1 MDKTKKISVISVFAL
16 FLFGFLIA
24 HFLLPDKDI
33 STAERK
39 ELAQVPT
46 LSSQAVFNGNYFQD
60 LETYLL
66 DQFPLRGSFVDAKSW
81 IDETI
86 FRKENSSGYAGD
98 GGHLTKLDPTL
109 NESDIELAISKL
121 NDILQS
127 HPQIENAYYAVIPD
141 KNYYM
146 YYKTDSDQPTMD
158 YDKLFEMMKQLN
170 AEGIDLRELLTL
182 DDFYRTDSHWR
193 QERLQPIVNALC
205 AAMGTSPADISKYQA
220 HRLEGFRGVYYE
232 LADTPPETDTL
243 TYLTSDTI
251 DGAVV
256 NRLNDFGKWESI
268 TAYNEANFGLENK
281 DSYDVF
287 LEGTQMMI
295 TIENP
300 NATSDKHLIMFRDSY
315 ASSLTPL
322 LIASYAKITLIDIR
336 YISPKLLDQFVDFEG
351 ADVLCLYSTTMLN
364 TAGRVFK

>member
-1 MDKTKKISVISVFAL
+1 MDKMKKISVVLIFAL
-16 FLFGFLIA
+16 FLFGFMIA
-24 HFLLPDKDI
+24 HLLLPDKDI

-39 ELAQVPT
+39 ELAQMPKI
-46 LSSQAVFNGNYFQD
+46 SADAVFHGNYFGE

-66 DQFPLRGSFVDAKSW
+66 DQFPLRNGFVDAKNW
-81 IDETI
+81 IDKSV
-86 FRKENSSGYAGD
+86 FRLKNSSGYAGE

-109 NESDIELAISKL
+109 DEASIHLAISKF

-146 YYKTDSDQPTMD
+146 YYTTDSNQPTMN
-158 YDKLFEMMKQLN
+158 YDQLFELMQQVN
-170 AEGIDLRELLTL
+170 AEGIDLRNELTL

-205 AAMGTSPADISKYQA
+205 SAMGVMPADLSKLEQQ
-220 HRLEGFRGVYYE
+220 HLEGFKGVYYE
-232 LADTPPETDTL
+232 LTETPPETDTL
-243 TYLTSDTI
+243 TYLTGDTI
-251 DGAVV
+251 RGATIQC
-256 NRLNDFGKWESI
+256 LNAYGNWEDIS
-268 TAYNEANFGLENK
+268 AYNEANFGLENK

-287 LEGTQMMI
+287 LEGTQMLI

-300 NATSDKHLIMFRDSY
+300 NATSDKHLILFRDSY

-322 LIASYAKITLIDIR
+322 LIDSYAKITMIDIR
-336 YISPKLLDQFVDFEG
+336 YIAPMLLDQFVDFAG
-351 ADVLCLYSTTMLN
+351 ADVLFLYSTTMLN